1 MKRRGN
7 YSDSNRN
14 SDCFIAEIRV
24 VWYGAIS
31 TVRYGL
37 YTHNQERRMKRGRGR
52 ATDRLASERPRG
64 RREEGERVEF
74 GYEEAI

>member
-1 MKRRGN
+1 M
-7 YSDSNRN
+7 
-14 SDCFIAEIRV
+14 
-24 VWYGAIS
+24 
-31 TVRYGL
+31 
-37 YTHNQERRMKRGRGR
+37 EREGEGER